1 MKGRKKSPAD
11 RIVDLLSR
19 VKEGRLVIPQDM
31 PEIPDGLFDRFNVI
45 MHQQED
51 EILHLVSIVV
61 PGTLRRI
68 GERAFSG
75 CSNLEEILLGDGVE
89 SIGRNAFTDCKKLKK
104 VQLPASVK
112 EIDGWAF
119 YGSGLTQPVFSSDGK
134 VLVYYPQTWSDAEC
148 SIPEGI
154 EEIGARAFNDVKQLK
169 KVVLPRSLKRIRS
182 MAFTECGFTEI
193 ALPKGV
199 AIEDSAFSGF
209 EHLIRFRFE
218 EELDIL
224 EERMESCRISDIPF
238 LASRW
243 MKLPKRA
250 YWKEEDFHALAQQCA
265 AGDVEAMD
273 RMGDDFLARAKR
285 AESEEDAAFF
295 NCAMHFWRTRA
306 YRYGSTAARQYL
318 TRWCQANPDA
328 RMASLGLDEQLY
340 GSEDGESLNALGFLF
355 FEPDKTYNLAGL
367 DAQGVVE
374 VCAWEGEDAPDEDGF
389 GSESY
394 YDWWYLD
401 EFLTLPEGAGCLHS
415 YSLQDQRL
423 NSGIFQ
429 ALHDQ
434 TAAKIKAAKEQR

>member
-1 MKGRKKSPAD
+1 MKGRKKNPAD
-11 RIVDLLSR
+11 RIVTLLSQ
-19 VKEGRLVIPQDM
+19 VKEGRLVIPEDM
-31 PEIPDGLFDRFNVI
+31 VEILDGLFDRFNVI

-51 EILHLVSIVV
+51 AILHLVSIVV
-61 PGTLRRI
+61 PGTVKRI

-75 CSNLEEILLGDGVE
+75 CSNLEEILLCDGVE
-89 SIGRNAFTDCKKLKK
+89 SIGRNAFTDCKKLKQI
-104 VQLPASVK
+104 QLPASAK

-119 YGSGLTQPVFSSDGK
+119 YGSGLTQPVYSPDGK
-134 VLVYYPQTWSDAEC
+134 VLIYYPQMSSNAEY
-148 SIPEGI
+148 SVPEGV
-154 EEIGARAFNDVKQLK
+154 EEIGVRAFNDVKQLK
-169 KVVLPRSLKRIRS
+169 KVLLPRSLKRIRT
-182 MAFTECGFTEI
+182 MAFIECGFTEI

-199 AIEDSAFSGF
+199 AIENSAFSGF

-218 EELDIL
+218 EELDVL
-224 EERMESCRISDIPF
+224 EERMESSRISDIPF
-238 LASRW
+238 LASCW
-243 MKLPKRA
+243 MKLPKCA
-250 YWKEEDFHALAQQCA
+250 HWKEEDFRALAQQCA
-265 AGDVEAMD
+265 AGDAGAMD
-273 RMGDDFLARAKR
+273 RMGDDFLARAKK

>member
-1 MKGRKKSPAD
+1 
-11 RIVDLLSR
+11 
-19 VKEGRLVIPQDM
+19 
-31 PEIPDGLFDRFNVI
+31 
-45 MHQQED
+45 
-51 EILHLVSIVV
+51 
-61 PGTLRRI
+61 
-68 GERAFSG
+68 
-75 CSNLEEILLGDGVE
+75 
-89 SIGRNAFTDCKKLKK
+89 
-104 VQLPASVK
+104 
-112 EIDGWAF
+112 
-119 YGSGLTQPVFSSDGK
+119 
-134 VLVYYPQTWSDAEC
+134 
-148 SIPEGI
+148 
-154 EEIGARAFNDVKQLK
+154 
-169 KVVLPRSLKRIRS
+169 
-182 MAFTECGFTEI
+182 
-193 ALPKGV
+193 
-199 AIEDSAFSGF
+199 
-209 EHLIRFRFE
+209 
-218 EELDIL
+218 
-224 EERMESCRISDIPF
+224 
-238 LASRW
+238 
-243 MKLPKRA
+243 MKLPKCA
-250 YWKEEDFHALAQQCA
+250 YWKEEDFRALAQQCA
-265 AGDVEAMD
+265 AGDAGAMD
-273 RMGDDFLARAKR
+273 RMGDDFLARAKK